1 MKSKTKIS
9 VSNWSEQEKEYAALR
24 EEMLKDVAAQE
35 VANAPFVF
43 SERQAI
49 TTALTRIDLFRQIL
63 EVQGAV
69 VECGV
74 HKGNSLFLYNHL
86 STILEPYSFNRK
98 IIGFDTFEG
107 FRSISSDDQDKLS
120 EADFSDTNVD
130 FLSSWAGLQDKNRP
144 VSHIEKMELIQGDAT
159 ITIPEYVAQN
169 PHLIVAML
177 YLDFDIYK
185 PTKVALD
192 HLLPLVPKGGIVGLD
207 EINCKKWQGETI
219 ALKEVLSINGLRLQ
233 KFFYDPWVSYFVVE

>member
-24 EEMLKDVAAQE
+24 EGMLKDVAAQE

-43 SERQAI
+43 AERQAI

-130 FLSSWAGLQDKNRP
+130 LLSSWAGLQDKNRP

-177 YLDFDIYK
+177 YLDFDIYE
-185 PTKVALD
+185 PTKVALE